1 MSRQY
6 VIKIIQEFW
15 SKKAYGNINLQE
27 LLSNKVRIWQW
38 NSLVI
43 PVKKT
48 QIILPNNSQ
57 SW

>member
-15 SKKAYGNINLQE
+15 SKKAYGNRILQE

-43 PVKKT
+43 PVKKK

-57 SW
+57 SR

>member
-43 PVKKT
+43 PVKKK

-57 SW
+57 SR